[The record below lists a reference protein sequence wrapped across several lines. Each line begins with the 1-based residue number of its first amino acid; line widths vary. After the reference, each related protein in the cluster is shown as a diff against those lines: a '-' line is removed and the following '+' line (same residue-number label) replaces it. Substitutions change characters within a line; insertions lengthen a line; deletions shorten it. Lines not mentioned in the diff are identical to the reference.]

1 MGPPPPAQVLVL
13 DGQGICGTQELE
25 VADETELLEGV
36 RDPSGLSSVDTLAGV
51 AATLGEELSRKTGR
65 AVGLVRAMVQ
75 AKLRGVAER
84 VQAEVGIF
92 FFRAA

>member
-13 DGQGICGTQELE
+13 DGQRICGTLELE
-25 VADETELLEGV
+25 VTDETELLSEGAGEPEWLDGV
-36 RDPSGLSSVDTLAGV
+36 EAVAEAMLSA
-51 AATLGEELSRKTGR
+51 ESRRTGR